1 MKSVKN
7 GRTPLHASGVIRGID
22 RKKTRRREMKSR
34 ILTTITAV
42 AVLSGIAAP
51 AVAATETFVF
61 DKSHTRVGFQIR
73 HWLTKVDGRFRD
85 FDGRIAIDRTQPSNS
100 SVDVTIQ
107 AASIDTG
114 QERRDN
120 HLRSA
125 DFFEVE
131 KYPTI
136 TFKSS
141 KVVPKSKE
149 LYEVTG
155 DFTMHGVTKTLV
167 VPVTHTGFLNLGKQE
182 KAGFEILFPIN
193 RKDFGITWNRTADQG
208 GVMLGDDV
216 QIELRVE
223 ANRDIAVPEGA
234 ATAPE
239 PTKAPSR

>member
-1 MKSVKN
+1 
-7 GRTPLHASGVIRGID
+7 
-22 RKKTRRREMKSR
+22 MKSR
-34 ILTTITAV
+34 VLTIAL
-42 AVLSGIAAP
+42 AISVLPAIAA
-51 AVAATETFVF
+51 AATETFVF
-61 DKSHTRVGFQIR
+61 DKSHTKVGFQIR
-73 HWLTKVDGRFRD
+73 HWLTKVEGRFRD
-85 FDGRIAIDRTQPSNS
+85 FDGRIAIDRAQPVHS

-141 KVVPKSKE
+141 KVVPKGKD

-155 DFTMHGVTKTLV
+155 DLTMHGVTKTLV
-167 VPVTHTGFLNLGKQE
+167 VAVRHTGFLNLGKQE
-182 KAGFEILFPIN
+182 KAGFEIVLPIN

-216 QIELRVE
+216 QIDLLVE
-223 ANRDIAVPEGA
+223 ANRDIAAPEGA

>member
-1 MKSVKN
+1 
-7 GRTPLHASGVIRGID
+7 
-22 RKKTRRREMKSR
+22 MKSR
-34 ILTTITAV
+34 IQTIAAGLT
-42 AVLSGIAAP
+42 VLLAIAAP
-51 AVAATETFVF
+51 SAATTETFVF
-61 DKSHTRVGFQIR
+61 DKSHTKVGFQIR
-73 HWLTKVDGRFRD
+73 HWLTKVEGRFRD
-85 FDGRIAIDRTQPSNS
+85 FDGRIAIDRAQPANS

-141 KVVPKSKE
+141 KVVPKGKD

-155 DFTMHGVTKTLV
+155 DLTMHGVTKTLV
-167 VPVTHTGFLNLGKQE
+167 VPVRHTGFLNLGKQE
-182 KAGFEILFPIN
+182 KAGFEIVLPIN

-216 QIELRVE
+216 QIDVLVE
-223 ANRDIAVPEGA
+223 ANRDVAGPAAA
-234 ATAPE
+234 ATAPK

>member
-1 MKSVKN
+1 M
-7 GRTPLHASGVIRGID
+7 R
-22 RKKTRRREMKSR
+22 SR
-34 ILTTITAV
+34 ILTIAV
-42 AVLSGIAAP
+42 VLAVLHALAAP
-51 AVAATETFVF
+51 AAATTETFVF
-61 DKSHTRVGFQIR
+61 DKSHTKVGFQIR
-73 HWLTKVDGRFRD
+73 HWLTKVEGRFRD
-85 FDGRIAIDRTQPSNS
+85 FDGRIAIDRAQPMNS

-141 KVVPKSKE
+141 KVVPKGKD

-155 DFTMHGVTKTLV
+155 DLTMHGVTKTLV
-167 VPVTHTGFLNLGKQE
+167 VAVRHTGFLNLGKQE
-182 KAGFEILFPIN
+182 KAGFEIVLPIN

-216 QIELRVE
+216 QIDLLVE
-223 ANRDIAVPEGA
+223 ANRDIAAPEGA

>member
-1 MKSVKN
+1 MK
-7 GRTPLHASGVIRGID
+7 P
-22 RKKTRRREMKSR
+22 R
-34 ILTTITAV
+34 IQTIAAGL
-42 AVLSGIAAP
+42 AVLLAIAAP
-51 AVAATETFVF
+51 AGAATESFVF
-61 DKSHTRVGFQIR
+61 DKPHTKVGFQIR

-85 FDGRIAIDRTQPSNS
+85 FDGKIAIDRSMPANS

-125 DFFEVE
+125 DFFDVE

-141 KVVPKSKE
+141 KVVPKGKD

-155 DFTMHGVTKTLV
+155 DLTMHGVTKTLV
-167 VPVTHTGFLNLGKQE
+167 VPVKHTGFLNLGKQE
-182 KAGFEILFPIN
+182 KAGFEIVLPIN
-193 RKDFGITWNRTADQG
+193 RKDFGIVWNRTADQG

-216 QIELRVE
+216 EIDVLVE
-223 ANRDIAVPEGA
+223 ANRDVPAPADA
-234 ATAPE
+234 APAPE